1 MSDQQNPYQAPQSDL
16 SRPEMIEGGS
26 IEATLAGKASLDV
39 GVVLG
44 EAWDRLK
51 GSKRILLGGF
61 LLIYLAMFVVI
72 GGLGVLL
79 GLNSADPGK
88 SILWQLIIQL
98 VALAII
104 YPFMAGVI
112 LTAARHMAGQP
123 IAFADLFANYG
134 NPAKLVGAG
143 LLVQLLT
150 MIGFVLFIIP
160 GIYLSVAYVLTGALV
175 AERNMGVW
183 EAMEASRKIVTKH
196 WLSVFAIGLV
206 VGFAMGVSALFLAIP
221 LIWTMPWGLLCLGVV
236 YRNLA
241 GVIAR

>member
-16 SRPEMIEGGS
+16 SRPEVIEGGS

-79 GLNSADPGK
+79 GLNNADPGK

-98 VALAII
+98 LALAII

-160 GIYLSVAYVLTGALV
+160 GIYLSVAYVLTGALIT
-175 AERNMGVW
+175 ERNMGVW

-221 LIWTMPWGLLCLGVV
+221 LIWTMPWGLLSLGVV